1 MKGKV
6 LSILLILLMAGWAGA
21 GGFEL
26 YEFGAASSAMAG
38 AVVARAWD
46 ASTVFYNPSG
56 IAFLED
62 GAHFYGGV
70 TFISATN
77 KYTGA
82 EPIFHNEQH
91 QSVDFVHTP
100 IGFYFTYQFNESMY
114 AGIGVTNP
122 FGLGLDWQ
130 EDFPGRS
137 IAYNTDLKSF
147 YISPV
152 FAYKVM
158 DELSL
163 SVGLDIVLGSIT
175 LQRYV
180 RMFDSE
186 GSPGIEAAKSTIE
199 GSSNVGYGFTA
210 SMQYRT
216 ENLGLGFLYRHSV
229 ENKLENADA
238 TFSYLDTYA
247 RPVAEAILVDQKVN
261 SGLTFPNFFSVGIYY
276 KFFETFGAEVDFM
289 WYNWSVFDELLLEF
303 EDQDNIGTVV
313 IPENYENSIQFRL
326 GLHYDFAENWQLRAG
341 YIYDQTP
348 QPIES
353 VSPLLPDNDRN
364 DYSIGLGYT
373 LNTWQFDAGYML
385 VDFGERSTVE
395 DGVGKNHDGFN
406 GTYATTAN
414 LFFISFGYHFE

>member
-6 LSILLILLMAGWAGA
+6 LSILLIFLMAGWAGA

-26 YEFGAASSAMAG
+26 YEFGAASSAMSG

-70 TFISATN
+70 TFITAKN

-82 EPIFHNEQH
+82 EPIFSDEQH
-91 QSVDFVHTP
+91 QSVDRIHHP
-100 IGFYFTYQFNESMY
+100 IGIYFTYQFNESMY

-122 FGLGLDWQ
+122 FGLGLEWNE

-137 IAYNTDLKSF
+137 ISYNTDLKSF

-152 FAYKVM
+152 FAYKIM
-158 DELSL
+158 DELSI
-163 SVGLDIVLGSIT
+163 SAGLDIVFGNIT

-199 GSSNVGYGFTA
+199 GTSKVAYGFTA
-210 SMQYRT
+210 SLQYRT

-247 RPVAEAILVDQKVN
+247 KPVAEANLVNQKVN
-261 SGLTFPNFFSVGIYY
+261 SAITFPSFISVGVYY
-276 KFFETFGAEVDFM
+276 KFFESFGAEVDFM
-289 WYNWSVFDELLLEF
+289 WYKWDVFDELVLDF
-303 EDQDNIGTVV
+303 EELPTVV
-313 IPENYENSIQFRL
+313 IPENYENSMQFRL
-326 GLHYDFAENWQLRAG
+326 GLHYDFAENWQLRGG

-353 VSPLLPDNDRN
+353 VSPLLPDNDRH
-364 DYSIGLGYT
+364 DFSVGLGYS
-373 LNTWQFDAGYML
+373 LNKWQFDAGYML

-395 DGVGKNHDGFN
+395 DGEGKNHDGFD
-406 GTYATTAN
+406 GTYATIAHL
-414 LFFISFGYHFE
+414 LFVSVGYHFE

>member
-1 MKGKV
+1 MNGKV
-6 LSILLILLMAGWAGA
+6 LSILLIFLMVGWAAA
-21 GGFEL
+21 GGFGL

-38 AVVARAWD
+38 ATVARAWD
-46 ASTVFYNPSG
+46 ASTAFYNPSG
-56 IAFLED
+56 IAFLDD
-62 GAHFYGGV
+62 GAHLYGGV

-77 KYTGA
+77 TYTGA

-91 QSVDFVHTP
+91 QSIDFVHTP

-114 AGIGVTNP
+114 AGISVTNP
-122 FGLGLDWQ
+122 FGLGLEWEE

-158 DELSL
+158 DEISL

-199 GSSNVGYGFTA
+199 GSSNIAYGFTA
-210 SMQYRT
+210 SAQYRI
-216 ENLGLGFLYRHSV
+216 ENLGLGFLYRHSI
-229 ENKLENADA
+229 ENKVENADA

-247 RPVAEAILVDQKVN
+247 RPVAEANLVDQKVN
-261 SGLTFPNFFSVGIYY
+261 SSITFPSLFSVGIYY
-276 KFFETFGAEVDFM
+276 KFFESFGAEVDFM
-289 WYNWSVFDELLLEF
+289 WYKWSVFDELVLDF
-303 EDQDNIGTVV
+303 EELGKIK
-313 IPENYENSIQFRL
+313 IPEGYENSIQFRI
-326 GLHYDFAENWQLRAG
+326 GVHYDFAENWQLRGG
-341 YIYDQTP
+341 YIHDETP
-348 QPIES
+348 QPIKS
-353 VSPLLPDNDRN
+353 VSPLLPDNDRQ
-364 DYSIGLGYT
+364 DFSIGLGYT

-395 DGVGKNHDGFN
+395 NGEGKNHDGFN
-406 GTYATTAN
+406 GTYATIAN
-414 LFFISFGYHFE
+414 LFFVSVGYHFE

>member
-1 MKGKV
+1 MKVKV
-6 LSILLILLMAGWAGA
+6 FSIFLILLMVGWAGA
-21 GGFEL
+21 AGFEL

-38 AVVARAWD
+38 ATVARAWD

-56 IAFLED
+56 MAFLED

-70 TFISATN
+70 TLISATN
-77 KYTGA
+77 KFTGA
-82 EPIFHNEQH
+82 EPVFTDEQH
-91 QSVDFVHTP
+91 KSVDNIHHP
-100 IGFYFTYQFNESMY
+100 IGIFFTYQFSEKIY

-122 FGLGLDWQ
+122 FGLGLEWRE

-163 SVGLDIVLGSIT
+163 SVGLDIVLGNIT

-186 GSPGIEAAKSTIE
+186 GSPGIEAANSTIE
-199 GSSNVGYGFTA
+199 GSSNIAFGFTA
-210 SMQYRT
+210 SAMYTT

-238 TFSYLDTYA
+238 KFSYLDTYA
-247 RPVAEAILVDQKVN
+247 RPVAEAVLVDQKVN
-261 SGLTFPNFFSVGIYY
+261 SGITFPNFFAVGIYY
-276 KFFETFGAEVDFM
+276 KFLENFGAEADFF
-289 WYNWSVFDELLLEF
+289 WYNWSVFDQLILEF
-303 EDQDNIGTVV
+303 ESLPTVV
-313 IPENYENSIQFRL
+313 IPEEYENSIQFRL
-326 GLHYDFAENWQLRAG
+326 GVHYDFAMNWQLRAG

-348 QPIES
+348 QPIQS
-353 VSPLLPDNDRN
+353 VSPLLPDNDRHN
-364 DYSIGLGYT
+364 LSIGLGYT
-373 LNTWQFDAGYML
+373 LNKWQFDAGYMN

-406 GTYATTAN
+406 GTYSTIAHL
-414 LFFISFGYHFE
+414 LFVSIGYHFE

>member
-1 MKGKV
+1 MKVKL
-6 LSILLILLMAGWAGA
+6 LSIVIIFLMVGWAGA

-38 AVVARAWD
+38 ATVARTWD

-70 TFISATN
+70 TLITAIN

-82 EPIFHNEQH
+82 EPIFSDEQH
-91 QSVDFVHTP
+91 TSVDRIHTP
-100 IGFYFTYQFNESMY
+100 IGIYFSYQFNESIY
-114 AGIGVTNP
+114 GGIGVTNP
-122 FGLGLDWQ
+122 FGLGLEWE

-147 YISPV
+147 YVSPV
-152 FAYKVM
+152 IAYKLM
-158 DELSL
+158 DDL
-163 SVGLDIVLGSIT
+163 SVSAGLDVVFGNIT

-186 GSPGIEAAKSTIE
+186 GSPGLEAAKSTIE
-199 GSSNVGYGFTA
+199 GTSKPAYGFTA
-210 SMQYRT
+210 SLQYRG

-238 TFSYLDTYA
+238 TFEYLDTYA
-247 RPVAEAILVDQKVN
+247 QLVAENNLVNQKVN
-261 SGLTFPNFFSVGIYY
+261 SGITFPSFFSVGLYY
-276 KFFETFGAEVDFM
+276 KFFESFGAEFDFM
-289 WYNWSVFDELLLEF
+289 WYKWSVFDELVLEF
-303 EDQDNIGTVV
+303 EDPNIGTLA
-313 IPENYENSIQFRL
+313 IPEGYQNSIQFRL
-326 GLHYDFAENWQLRAG
+326 GLHYDFAENWRLRGG
-341 YIYDQTP
+341 YIYDESP

-353 VSPLLPDNDRN
+353 VSPLLPDNDRH
-364 DYSIGLGYT
+364 DFAIGLGYT
-373 LNTWQFDAGYML
+373 LDKWQFDAGYML

-395 DGVGKNHDGFN
+395 NGEGKNHDGFD
-406 GTYATTAN
+406 GTYASIAH
-414 LFFISFGYHFE
+414 LFFVSFGYHFE

>member
-1 MKGKV
+1 MKVKV
-6 LSILLILLMAGWAGA
+6 FSILLIFLMVGWAGA

-38 AVVARAWD
+38 ATVARAWD

-77 KYTGA
+77 KFTGA
-82 EPIFHNEQH
+82 EPVFTDEQH
-91 QSVDFVHTP
+91 QSVEEFHTP
-100 IGFYFTYQFNESMY
+100 IGVFFTYQFNESMY
-114 AGIGVTNP
+114 GGIGVTNP
-122 FGLGLDWQ
+122 FGLGLKWRE

-137 IAYNTDLKSF
+137 IAYNTDLRSF

-152 FAYKVM
+152 FAYKIM
-158 DELSL
+158 DELSV
-163 SVGLDIVLGSIT
+163 SAGLDIVLGNIT

-199 GSSNVGYGFTA
+199 GSSNIAYGFTA
-210 SMQYRT
+210 SLQYRT

-238 TFSYLDTYA
+238 TFTYLDTYA
-247 RPVAEAILVDQKVN
+247 RAAAEANLVNQKV
-261 SGLTFPNFFSVGIYY
+261 SSAITFPSFFSVGVYY
-276 KFFETFGAEVDFM
+276 KFFENFGAEVDFM
-289 WYNWSVFDELLLEF
+289 WYKWDVFDELILDF
-303 EDQDNIGTVV
+303 ETLPAVV
-313 IPENYENSIQFRL
+313 IPEGYENSIQFRL
-326 GLHYDFAENWQLRAG
+326 GLHYDFAENWQLRGG

-353 VSPLLPDNDRN
+353 VSPLLPDNDRHN
-364 DYSIGLGYT
+364 LSLGLGYS
-373 LNTWQFDAGYML
+373 LNKWQFDAGYMM
-385 VDFGERSTVE
+385 VDFSERSTVE
-395 DGVGKNHDGFN
+395 NGEGKNHDGFN
-406 GTYATTAN
+406 GTYATIAN
-414 LFFISFGYHFE
+414 LIFVSIGYHFE

>member
-1 MKGKV
+1 MKVKV
-6 LSILLILLMAGWAGA
+6 FSIFLIFLMAGWVNA

-26 YEFGAASSAMAG
+26 YEFSAASSAMAG
-38 AVVARAWD
+38 ATVARAWD
-46 ASTVFYNPSG
+46 ASTAFYNPSG

-70 TFISATN
+70 TFITAKN

-82 EPIFHNEQH
+82 EPIFSDEQH
-91 QSVDFVHTP
+91 QSVDRIHHP
-100 IGFYFTYQFNESMY
+100 IGIYFTYQFNENLY

-122 FGLGLDWQ
+122 FGLGLEWK

-137 IAYNTDLKSF
+137 IAYNTDLKS
-147 YISPV
+147 YYVSPV
-152 FAYKVM
+152 FAFKLI
-158 DELSL
+158 DQL
-163 SVGLDIVLGSIT
+163 SVSAGLDIVFGDIT

-199 GSSNVGYGFTA
+199 GTSQVAYGFTA
-210 SMQYRT
+210 SIQYRT

-238 TFSYLDTYA
+238 TFEYLDTYA
-247 RPVAEAILVDQKVN
+247 RPLAESNLVNQKVN
-261 SGLTFPNFFSVGIYY
+261 SGITFPSFFSVGVYY
-276 KFFETFGAEVDFM
+276 KFFESFGAEFDFM
-289 WYNWSVFDELLLEF
+289 WYNWSVFDELVLEF
-303 EDQDNIGTVV
+303 EDPTIGTLS
-313 IPENYENSIQFRL
+313 IPEGYQNSTQIRL
-326 GLHYDFAENWQLRAG
+326 GLHYDFAENWRLRAG
-341 YIYDQTP
+341 YIYDETP

-364 DYSIGLGYT
+364 DFSIGLGYT
-373 LNTWQFDAGYML
+373 LDKWQFDAGYML

-395 DGVGKNHDGFN
+395 NGEGKNHDGFD
-406 GTYATTAN
+406 GTYASIAH

>member
-1 MKGKV
+1 MKVKV
-6 LSILLILLMAGWAGA
+6 FSTILIFLMVGWAGA

-38 AVVARAWD
+38 ATVARAWD
-46 ASTVFYNPSG
+46 ASTAFYNPSG

-62 GAHFYGGV
+62 GAHFYGGI
-70 TFISATN
+70 TLISATN

-82 EPIFHNEQH
+82 EPVFRDEQH
-91 QSVDFVHTP
+91 QSVDNIHHP
-100 IGFYFTYQFNESMY
+100 IGIFFTYQFSEKIY

-122 FGLGLDWQ
+122 FGLGLEWRE

-147 YISPV
+147 YVSPV
-152 FAYKVM
+152 FAYKLM

-163 SVGLDIVLGSIT
+163 SVGLDIVFGNIT

-186 GSPGIEAAKSTIE
+186 GSPGIEAANSTIE
-199 GSSNVGYGFTA
+199 GSSNLAYGFTA
-210 SMQYRT
+210 SIQYKT
-216 ENLGLGFLYRHSV
+216 NNLGLGFLYRHSV

-238 TFSYLDTYA
+238 KFSHLDTYA
-247 RPVAEAILVDQKVN
+247 RPVAEVNLVNQKVN
-261 SGLTFPNFFSVGIYY
+261 SSITFPNFFAVGIYY
-276 KFFETFGAEVDFM
+276 KFLENFGAEADFF
-289 WYNWSVFDELLLEF
+289 WYNWSVFDQLVLEF
-303 EDQDNIGTVV
+303 ESLPTIV
-313 IPENYENSIQFRL
+313 IPEEYENSIQFRL
-326 GLHYDFAENWQLRAG
+326 GVHYDFARDWQLRAG

-348 QPIES
+348 QPIQS
-353 VSPLLPDNDRN
+353 VSPLLPDNDRH
-364 DYSIGLGYT
+364 DLSIGLGYS
-373 LNTWQFDAGYML
+373 LNNWQFDAGYML

-406 GTYATTAN
+406 GTYATIAHL
-414 LFFISFGYHFE
+414 LFFSIGYHIE

>member
-1 MKGKV
+1 M
-6 LSILLILLMAGWAGA
+6 IGWAGA

-70 TFISATN
+70 TLISATN
-77 KYTGA
+77 KFTGA
-82 EPIFHNEQH
+82 DPTFSNEQH

-114 AGIGVTNP
+114 GGIGLTNP
-122 FGLGLDWQ
+122 FGLGLEWRE

-158 DELSL
+158 DELSV
-163 SVGLDIVLGSIT
+163 SAGLDIVLGHIT

-180 RMFDSE
+180 RLFDSE

-199 GSSNVGYGFTA
+199 GSSNIAYGFTA
-210 SMQYRT
+210 SLQYRS
-216 ENLGLGFLYRHSV
+216 ENLGLGFLYRHSI

-247 RPVAEAILVDQKVN
+247 RPLAEAILVDQKVN

-303 EDQDNIGTVV
+303 EDQENIGTVV

-364 DYSIGLGYT
+364 DFSIGLGYT

-385 VDFGERSTVE
+385 VDFSERSTVE
-395 DGVGKNHDGFN
+395 NGEGKNHDGFN